1 MTAWEETIS
10 LAGIYAMLT
19 ESYLNEEIGFR
30 WFKVGSNGKILWTW

>member
-1 MTAWEETIS
+1 MRQMTAWEETTS

-30 WFKVGSNGKILWTW
+30 